1 MHNFKKILPRVAVL
15 LAFVFLLEAGIRF
28 LYEPYTQYSIYARRE
43 YQSMKEDVDTLFCGT
58 SKTYSGYDP
67 AVYDSST
74 GAVSFNLGT
83 GSQPL
88 VTTKELLEDA
98 FRVSPI
104 KTVYLEVSLSTL
116 QRGRNDSARIGA
128 SDRFVTL
135 FGKLSSI
142 FHETSSGVQIRKLLY
157 STRVTDYFDFSAVAA
172 NVSYKL
178 SAESGQAPVMPDK
191 EPQYL
196 GRGFLNN
203 DNVYSGKRYTDTN
216 ITIHSW
222 KPRIHTQENKAL
234 LDEIITLCQ
243 EKGVE
248 IILVSPPLPEVLLS
262 HAGDMNH
269 MHATYQAIADSHG
282 IPFYDMNFYTEKNT
296 VFNRELFRDIVHL
309 NRNGAKI
316 YTGLIAEIH
325 ESGDAYP
332 TYFTKEYMG
341 EVAEPAA

>member
-28 LYEPYTQYSIYARRE
+28 LYEPYTQYSIYAHQE
-43 YQSMKEDVDTLFCGT
+43 YQSMKEEVDTLFCGT

-222 KPRIHTQENKAL
+222 KPHIHTQENKAL

-296 VFNRELFRDIVHL
+296 AFNRELFRDIVHL
-309 NRNGAKI
+309 NRNGAEI

-332 TYFTKEYMG
+332 TYFTEEYIG

>member
-28 LYEPYTQYSIYARRE
+28 LYEPYTQYSIYAHRE
-43 YQSMKEDVDTLFCGT
+43 YQSMKEEVDTLFCGT

-88 VTTKELLEDA
+88 VTTK
-98 FRVSPI
+98 
-104 KTVYLEVSLSTL
+104 
-116 QRGRNDSARIGA
+116 
-128 SDRFVTL
+128 
-135 FGKLSSI
+135 
-142 FHETSSGVQIRKLLY
+142 
-157 STRVTDYFDFSAVAA
+157 
-172 NVSYKL
+172 
-178 SAESGQAPVMPDK
+178 
-191 EPQYL
+191 
-196 GRGFLNN
+196 
-203 DNVYSGKRYTDTN
+203 
-216 ITIHSW
+216 
-222 KPRIHTQENKAL
+222 
-234 LDEIITLCQ
+234 
-243 EKGVE
+243 

-262 HAGDMNH
+262 LAGDMNN

-282 IPFYDMNFYTEKNT
+282 IPFYDMNFYTKKNT

-309 NRNGAKI
+309 NRNGAEI

-332 TYFTKEYMG
+332 TYFTEEYMG

>member
-1 MHNFKKILPRVAVL
+1 MHNFKKILPGVAVL

-135 FGKLSSI
+135 FGKLSSF
-142 FHETSSGVQIRKLLY
+142 FH
-157 STRVTDYFDFSAVAA
+157 
-172 NVSYKL
+172 
-178 SAESGQAPVMPDK
+178 
-191 EPQYL
+191 
-196 GRGFLNN
+196 
-203 DNVYSGKRYTDTN
+203 
-216 ITIHSW
+216 
-222 KPRIHTQENKAL
+222 
-234 LDEIITLCQ
+234 
-243 EKGVE
+243 
-248 IILVSPPLPEVLLS
+248 
-262 HAGDMNH
+262 
-269 MHATYQAIADSHG
+269 
-282 IPFYDMNFYTEKNT
+282 
-296 VFNRELFRDIVHL
+296 
-309 NRNGAKI
+309 
-316 YTGLIAEIH
+316 
-325 ESGDAYP
+325 
-332 TYFTKEYMG
+332 
-341 EVAEPAA
+341 